1 MEGAM
6 AQNAVSD
13 MNPVERIRAAY
24 KAMSKTQQ
32 RIADLLL
39 ERGDA
44 VCFMSLTEF
53 GEAAGVTSVTVV
65 NFCKKLGYASFS
77 DFKKELQNYIQT
89 MISPRSVVK
98 SNLDDYRSQS
108 DKNLLTRA
116 MEHEIELLS
125 LTCQM
130 ISRENILRAVDML
143 HGARKIYLA
152 GKGLSIPVAEIFLT
166 RLDFLCKDAQILSLS
181 NLNLLPNRLSGANED
196 DVFIIFSF
204 PNYSPVL
211 GDLAHCARHLGSK
224 IICITD
230 KATAPPA
237 CYADLLLLCQT
248 SSLVYYNSMTAPVSV
263 VTVLSSLLAVK
274 DSDQSGLRKEKLQEL
289 SRFFE

>member
-1 MEGAM
+1 MVH
-6 AQNAVSD
+6 NAALNE
-13 MNPVERIRAAY
+13 NPVERIRASYDAL
-24 KAMSKTQQ
+24 SKTQQ

-98 SNLDDYRSQS
+98 SNLGDYRGQP
-108 DKNLLTRA
+108 DKSLLIRA
-116 MEHEIELLS
+116 MEHEIELLT

-130 ISRENILRAVDML
+130 ISLDNILCAVDL
-143 HGARKIYLA
+143 LYGARKIYLA
-152 GKGLSIPVAEIFLT
+152 GKGLSVPVAEIFLT
-166 RLDFLCKDAQILSLS
+166 RLDFLCKDARILSLS
-181 NLNLLPNRLSGANED
+181 NLNLLPNRLSGANEE
-196 DVFIIFSF
+196 DVFVIFSF

-237 CYADLLLLCQT
+237 CYADVLLLCQT
-248 SSLVYYNSMTAPVSV
+248 SSLVYYNSMTAPVSI
-263 VTVLSSLLAVK
+263 VTVLSSLLAIK